1 MEGKGPRRAGRAG
14 KKDNVLK
21 HAPHTADVVLAS
33 EWARPYTRE
42 AAAFPAPWV
51 AGAKFWP
58 TTSRVDNVWGD
69 RHLVARLP
77 EGGMEAAKARAAANG
92 GSGDEGVEAAA
103 A

>member
-1 MEGKGPRRAGRAG
+1 MLSSSW
-14 KKDNVLK
+14 D
-21 HAPHTADVVLAS
+21 
-33 EWARPYTRE
+33 RPYSRE
-42 AAAFPAPWV
+42 VAAFPAPWV
-51 AGAKFWP
+51 SGAKFWP

-77 EGGMEAAKARAAANG
+77 EGGMDAAKARAAANG

>member
-1 MEGKGPRRAGRAG
+1 MRQVESGAASKH
-14 KKDNVLK
+14 DNVLK
-21 HAPHTADVVLAS
+21 RAPHTVEAVLS
-33 EWARPYTRE
+33 SSWDRPYSRE
-42 AAAFPAPWV
+42 VAAFPAPWV
-51 AGAKFWP
+51 SGAKFWP